1 MIFGNYGGMFG
12 LVPQAMRPDGKES
25 LKGMRQLQEVAAAYG
40 RSGGPGVSH
49 SVLGQF
55 TVPTDPLIIFGKIR
69 NEDSEGSGSGSGSG
83 SFTVDPAGAGF
94 TDNDGYLAYA
104 FDQVSPFQ
112 PWKGELVEGGIAT
125 VLPSANG
132 EGGGNFAYPLN
143 GEIFDEN
150 VIVMLVRAGDHWVI
164 VGGSGTAGSGGGP
177 GFTFDCETG
186 DFVVL

>member
-1 MIFGNYGGMFG
+1 MIKTTNTVLPKTLFPFIWHF
-12 LVPQAMRPDGKES
+12 LKEYKMIVYMVVFLS
-25 LKGMRQLQEVAAAYG
+25 IIAGFW
-40 RSGGPGVSH
+40 GPLN
-49 SVLGQF
+49 SVLIKQ
-55 TVPTDPLIIFGKIR
+55 LI
-69 NEDSEGSGSGSGSG
+69 D
-83 SFTVDPAGAGF
+83 
-94 TDNDGYLAYA
+94 L
-104 FDQVSPFQ
+104 
-112 PWKGELVEGGIAT
+112 
-125 VLPSANG
+125 LPSANG